1 MMPVPL
7 TLAMQLQSVTQ
18 ASLMAHTPAAVL
30 RVTQALI
37 ATKTLMSVVKV
48 KITK

>member
-7 TLAMQLQSVTQ
+7 TLAMQLQSATQ
-18 ASLMAHTPAAVL
+18 AFLMARTHAAVL
-30 RVTQALI
+30 RDTQALI

-48 KITK
+48 KISL